1 MEILLFNK
9 CWQNKS
15 GNHISSWQDGRVQV
29 GHLDILGSLCHSD
42 LSIYITDVTF
52 TSRFFRLWIC
62 IEHLKYMYLS
72 RVVLSEMMK
81 VRRRA
86 QVVKECRKCQHEQ
99 KTAERQLKTTETRV
113 TLSILS
119 FSFFVLGHS
128 SLHLRDAS
136 LRVCIVK
143 TAVSDQE
150 NWTEVAVRHH
160 QKTGWRDKELYSK
173 WREVQSKEWRE
184 WDHEVK
190 FCGTPKKPWLVLNSG
205 APSWRPMKSHGVR

>member
-1 MEILLFNK
+1 MNLYWTFEIHVLVK
-9 CWQNKS
+9 
-15 GNHISSWQDGRVQV
+15 
-29 GHLDILGSLCHSD
+29 
-42 LSIYITDVTF
+42 
-52 TSRFFRLWIC
+52 
-62 IEHLKYMYLS
+62 S
-72 RVVLSEMMK
+72 RVIWNDETKAASTDCE
-81 VRRRA
+81 
-86 QVVKECRKCQHEQ
+86 ECRKCQHEQ

-113 TLSILS
+113 LLSILS

-150 NWTEVAVRHH
+150 NWIEVAVRHH

-184 WDHEVK
+184 WDHEVS

-205 APSWRPMKSHGVR
+205 APEVWWKDMAFGSIKGRRQTEKGQDKTHHHRPDHTGYR